1 MKVSSFMPSSVN
13 SLDLINRVLS
23 FGPTGIGTSTTN
35 IAALMNRRD
44 QESDTELRHRA
55 PYRDNVSLGEE
66 LNEKLLAWA
75 ESIGLYE
82 GHLDYLRKCNF
93 GRYVMLTYAFSE
105 DRERLFMAGQ
115 AMLALFGL
123 DDYFVDDKRAGSTL
137 DMVGRNLSLCMSALD
152 EPYFTPKYNEDT
164 NKGLSAHPV
173 HIAIKQYIA
182 KTAQFATPQQV
193 ARVRHEDMC
202 LFVAMCQESS
212 WRINKM
218 VAPVWEYLGGRQ
230 MNGFTPCLTMIDIVD
245 GYELPHNIYS
255 MPEVRKV
262 VKIAGLICVMVND
275 LVSTE
280 KEEEAGVHQ
289 FGIREAIQKE
299 ENCTFG
305 EAHRLG
311 VRFHNDLLRI
321 FEDESSKLMVYAT
334 PELRKYLIGLEA
346 WIAGSHL
353 WHTTSKR
360 YTE

>member
-1 MKVSSFMPSSVN
+1 MPSSVN
-13 SLDLINRVLS
+13 IPDLINRVLS
-23 FGPTGIGTSTTN
+23 SGPTGLGTKTTN
-35 IAALMNRRD
+35 IAAILNRPD
-44 QESDTELRHRA
+44 QESDTELRHRE
-55 PYRDNVSLGEE
+55 PYRDNVALGEE
-66 LNEKLLAWA
+66 LNSRLITWA
-75 ESIGLYE
+75 ESIRLYE
-82 GHLDYLRKCNF
+82 GHIDYLRKCNF

-137 DMVGRNLSLCMSALD
+137 DMVGRNLSLCMSAID
-152 EPYFTPKYNEDT
+152 QPYLTPKYDAAT
-164 NKGLSAHPV
+164 NKGLSEHAV
-173 HIAIKQYIA
+173 HIALREYIA
-182 KTAQFATPQQV
+182 KTAKYGTHQQV

-212 WRINKM
+212 WRVNKM
-218 VAPVWEYLGGRQ
+218 IAPVWEYLGGRQ

-255 MPEVRKV
+255 MPNVRKV
-262 VKIAGLICVMVND
+262 VKLAGLICVMVND

-299 ENCTFG
+299 EGCSFQ
-305 EAHRLG
+305 EAHKMG
-311 VRFHNDLLRI
+311 VRLHNDLLRI
-321 FEDESSKLMVYAT
+321 FENEASELMVYAT
-334 PELRKYLIGLEA
+334 PELRRYLIGLEA

-353 WHTTSKR
+353 WHTSSER
-360 YTE
+360 YSSN

>member
-1 MKVSSFMPSSVN
+1 MHSTAN
-13 SLDLINRVLS
+13 TIDLIARVLGT
-23 FGPTGIGTSTTN
+23 GPSGLGTKTTN
-35 IAALMNRRD
+35 IAAILSRPD
-44 QESDTELRHRA
+44 LESDTELRHRL
-55 PYRDNVSLGEE
+55 PYRNDEPLGME
-66 LNEKLLAWA
+66 LNERLITWA

-137 DMVGRNLSLCMSALD
+137 DMVGRNLSLCMSAID
-152 EPYFTPKYNEDT
+152 EPFFTQKYNDDT
-164 NKGLSAHPV
+164 AKGLSEHAV
-173 HIAIKQYIA
+173 HVALRQYIA
-182 KTAQFATPQQV
+182 KTAKFGTPQQV

-218 VAPVWEYLGGRQ
+218 IAPVWEYLGGRQ

-245 GYELPHNIYS
+245 AYELPHNIYS
-255 MPEVRKV
+255 MPQVRKV
-262 VKIAGLICVMVND
+262 VKLAGLICVMVND

-299 ENCTFG
+299 EGCTPE
-305 EAHRLG
+305 EAHKMG
-311 VRFHNDLLRI
+311 VRLHNDLLRI

-334 PELRKYLIGLEA
+334 PELRRYLVGLEA
-346 WIAGSHL
+346 WIAGSHR
-353 WHTTSKR
+353 WHTTSDR
-360 YTE
+360 YTQN

>member
-1 MKVSSFMPSSVN
+1 MQTTTN
-13 SLDLINRVLS
+13 THDLLRRVLS
-23 FGPTGIGTSTTN
+23 SGLKGLGTKTTN
-35 IAALMNRRD
+35 IASILNRPD
-44 QESDTELRHRA
+44 QESDTELRHRP
-55 PYRDNVSLGEE
+55 PYRDDVALGES
-66 LNEKLLAWA
+66 LNERLLKWA
-75 ESIGLYE
+75 EDIGLYE

-105 DRERLFMAGQ
+105 DRERLFLAGQ

-152 EPYFTPKYNEDT
+152 EPFFTPKYNDDT
-164 NKGLSAHPV
+164 NNGLGVHPV
-173 HIAIKQYIA
+173 HVALREYIG
-182 KTAQFATPQQV
+182 KTAKYGTPQQV

-245 GYELPHNIYS
+245 AYELPHNIYS
-255 MPEVRKV
+255 LPQVRQV

-275 LVSTE
+275 LVSSE

-299 ENCTFG
+299 EGCSF
-305 EAHRLG
+305 EAAHRMG
-311 VRFHNDLLRI
+311 VRLHNDLLRI
-321 FEDESSKLMVYAT
+321 FEDECAKLMVYAT
-334 PELRKYLIGLEA
+334 PELRRYLIGLEA

-360 YTE
+360 YSGE